1 MLIFIFR
8 ETPAI
13 ISRCFPD
20 VLVIF
25 AKIYEWKQMTLMHP
39 IYCNLHSG
47 MTYGTT
53 IRDLCLRLNPH
64 ALRID
69 EQRLVRFGVLKGII
83 RRIQKE
89 KKRKRKRKRE
99 RERKRK
105 RKRRKDEESSAIVL
119 NVLSFD

>member
-1 MLIFIFR
+1 
-8 ETPAI
+8 
-13 ISRCFPD
+13 
-20 VLVIF
+20 
-25 AKIYEWKQMTLMHP
+25 MTLMHP

-83 RRIQKE
+83 RRIQKVLKKK
-89 KKRKRKRKRE
+89 KKRKEEKRK
-99 RERKRK
+99 ERKK
-105 RKRRKDEESSAIVL
+105 KKKEKMKNL
-119 NVLSFD
+119 QQLF

>member
-1 MLIFIFR
+1 MYTVTPKLRELPLNRELCRDCIAYVSKSERHPPSFR
-8 ETPAI
+8 
-13 ISRCFPD
+13 D
-20 VLVIF
+20 VF
-25 AKIYEWKQMTLMHP
+25 QMF
-39 IYCNLHSG
+39 CG

-83 RRIQKE
+83 RRIQKVLKKKRKE
-89 KKRKRKRKRE
+89 KKRRGKKGKKKE
-99 RERKRK
+99 
-105 RKRRKDEESSAIVL
+105 RKDEESSAIVL